1 MTGARGARGTRVALI
16 GGGLALTVLVGAGL
30 WLTPAGPAAPAASR
44 RPTPAGTR
52 LETTLPPTV
61 GAAPATGQ
69 PSPAMVQLAPA
80 PTTVTRRVAAEAF
93 GRLPAL
99 AMPGDSGFGPRW
111 SLAYERTPD
120 LGALPASA
128 DVHHLI
134 WPEFDAD
141 AVRDL
146 SRRLGLGGTVA
157 TLGPG
162 AFQVEDPDQG
172 RLFVAHGRI
181 LYSRPGAPTTTA
193 PDPDRAIEQ
202 ARQWLDERRLLPA
215 DAGPPSTRPLP
226 ELMLVAVVFT
236 PREPA
241 LLITP
246 EPSLTVTLD
255 GRGEVREFDALWPTE
270 RQVAAYPLA
279 GLGAA
284 WEAAQRGDGYVEL
297 DADLGVAP
305 GQRLTG
311 RLEVSGAVIGHALAG
326 GPDATE
332 AAFLQPVY
340 IFAGVAHLDGFAEPL
355 PCRVYV
361 PALRD
366 YPWPRG

>member
-1 MTGARGARGTRVALI
+1 MALI
-16 GGGLALTVLVGAGL
+16 GGGLALAVLVAVRL
-30 WLTPAGPAAPAASR
+30 WLTPADRAAPAAEPR
-44 RPTPAGTR
+44 LPPAVGTR
-52 LETTLPPTV
+52 IEATLPPTV
-61 GAAPATGQ
+61 GVAPAARSS
-69 PSPAMVQLAPA
+69 SPAPVAA
-80 PTTVTRRVAAEAF
+80 SPTATTRRVGVEAF

-99 AMPGDSGFGPRW
+99 AMPGDGGFGPRW
-111 SLAYERTPD
+111 SLAYERAGD

-128 DVHHLI
+128 DVHRLI
-134 WPEFDAD
+134 WPEFDAET
-141 AVRDL
+141 VLDL
-146 SRRLGLGGTVA
+146 SRRLGLGGAVA

-162 AFQVEDPDQG
+162 AYQVEDGEQG
-172 RLFVAHGRI
+172 RLYVAHGRV
-181 LYSRPGAPTTTA
+181 LFSRPGTPTTTA

-215 DAGPPSTRPLP
+215 DAGPPSARPLP
-226 ELMLVAVVFT
+226 ESTLVAVVFT
-236 PREPA
+236 PREPR

-255 GRGEVREFDALWPTE
+255 GRGEVRQLDALWPAE
-270 RQVAAYPLA
+270 RQIAAYPLA
-279 GLGAA
+279 GIDAA
-284 WEAAQRGDGYVEL
+284 WEAARRGDGYVEL

-311 RLEVSGAVIGHALAG
+311 RLRVSGAVIGHALAG
-326 GPDATE
+326 GPDAAE
-332 AAFLQPVY
+332 AAYLEPVY
-340 IFAGVAHLDGFAEPL
+340 VFAGVAHLDGLAEPL